1 MLKPTLSAT
10 ALLLLA
16 HTALAAGL
24 SPSESRVVA
33 AVDANEPRN
42 EALLEKLVNINSGS
56 FNLAGVQSVA
66 RELENELKSLSFAVT
81 WINEDAVKRAPSL
94 LATHRGGRGKRVLL
108 LGHMDTVFEPSS
120 PFQRMTREGDRVA
133 GPGVNDMKGGLVVI
147 IGALR
152 ALHQTGA
159 LKNADVTVF
168 LTGDEEAAGDPIA
181 LSRKDL
187 VAAAKTVDAAL
198 SFEGLV
204 IIDGQ
209 EYASTARRGSA
220 QWTLRV
226 NGTAA
231 HSGGIFSPATGDG
244 AAFELARILSQFHDS
259 LREPNMTYSVGLML
273 AGSQIKVSPDG
284 QASVAGKDNI
294 IPPEAYAS
302 GDLRV
307 LSPEQ
312 LTRVHEKMRAI
323 VAQNLPGTRSSIS
336 FEDTYPPMAPTPG
349 NAAILDTLNAVNA
362 RLGAQHLNALDPMKR
377 GAGDASFIAPYVD
390 VLDGLGMPGEGSH
403 TASETADLR
412 YLPLQSKRAALL
424 IMALASQRSRR

>member
-1 MLKPTLSAT
+1 MLKTALSAA
-10 ALLLLA
+10 ALFIA
-16 HTALAAGL
+16 QGTLAAGL
-24 SPSESRVVA
+24 SASQSRVAA
-33 AVDANEPRN
+33 AVDAGEARN

-56 FNLAGVQSVA
+56 FNPAGVQSVA
-66 RELENELKSLSFAVT
+66 RELESELKSLDFEVT
-81 WINEDAVKRAPSL
+81 WVNEDAVKRAPSL

-108 LGHMDTVFEPSS
+108 LGHMDTVFELSH
-120 PFQRMTREGDRVA
+120 PFQRMTREGKRVA

-152 ALHQTGA
+152 ALHQAGT
-159 LKNADVTVF
+159 LKNANVTVF
-168 LTGDEEAAGDPIA
+168 LTGDEEAAGDPIT

-187 VAAAKTVDAAL
+187 IAAAKTVDAAL

-204 IIDGQ
+204 IVDGQ

-220 QWTLRV
+220 QWILQV
-226 NGTAA
+226 KATAA
-231 HSGGIFSPATGDG
+231 HSGGIFSPGTGDG
-244 AAFELARILSQFHDS
+244 AGFELARVLSQFHDT

-273 AGSQIKVSPDG
+273 AGAQIQVAPDG

-294 IPPEAYAS
+294 IPPEGYAS

-312 LTRVHEKMRAI
+312 LERVHGKMRDI
-323 VAQNLPGTRSSIS
+323 VAHSLPGTTSTIA

-349 NAAILDTLNAVNA
+349 NAAILDTLNDVNA
-362 RLGAQHLNALDPMKR
+362 SLGAPHLNALDPMKR

-403 TASETADLR
+403 TAAETADLS
-412 YLPLQSKRAALL
+412 YLPLQCKRAALL
-424 IMALASQRSRR
+424 IMALSSQRPRR